1 MNKINSKFL
10 HISTATL
17 FIFLGLIVSI
27 KAQTP
32 KVINKK
38 QPIAIKLE
46 REKLGKIPTVT
57 INVRGKNYTFFFDSG
72 AAVTSISPSIAK
84 AIGCEPYGQLT
95 GYDAGGGVHKMT
107 RCDDIEMNV
116 GGFLTKIDVT
126 VSDPMI
132 YFPPGSPQIDGIIS
146 LQTFEDQ
153 IITMDLIGN
162 NLFIET
168 DKSFK
173 KRIAD
178 MKPLRSRL
186 SRELGGYG
194 VDIFLAVNSPKGKVW
209 MLLDTGN
216 TNRLLLAPHAQNQL
230 GIVLDKSPDKTP
242 KSVSLDLLGFGT
254 IEAMGREREMIY
266 DGILNYDTILKM
278 LLTIDL
284 RSGNVWAKANPQNS
298 N

>member
-1 MNKINSKFL
+1 MNRKFL
-10 HISTATL
+10 HISAVIL
-17 FIFLGLIVSI
+17 SIFLGLSVNIE
-27 KAQTP
+27 AQTP
-32 KVINKK
+32 KSTKK
-38 QPIAIKLE
+38 NQPIAIKLE
-46 REKLGKIPTVT
+46 REKLGKIPTVSVN
-57 INVRGKNYTFFFDSG
+57 IGGKNYTFFFDSG

-107 RCDDIEMNV
+107 RCDDVEMNV
-116 GGFLTKIDVT
+116 GGFSTKIDVT

-132 YFPPGSPQIDGIIS
+132 YFPPKTPQIDGIIS

-173 KRIAD
+173 KRTAD
-178 MKPLRSRL
+178 MKPLKSRL
-186 SRELGGYG
+186 SRELSGYG

-216 TNRLLLAPHAQNQL
+216 TNKLLLAPHAQEQL
-230 GIVLDKSPDKTP
+230 GIVLDKSSDKTP
-242 KSVSLDLLGFGT
+242 KPVSLDLLGFGT

-266 DGILNYDTILKM
+266 DGMLNYDTILKM

-284 RSGNVWAKANPQNS
+284 KNGNVWAKANPFNA